1 MVFSSAGDVEQPLF
15 VRPFNCTSS
24 HWAAPVVDPCGR
36 GHVKS
41 SALCIEESVRKRF
54 EPWELGLIKHKAL
67 QEYNLLKNASERR
80 DLEREESIAR
90 EEIVND
96 ATSLLAAV
104 IEWRVEAGEEV
115 MSDRALSRLLE
126 RLRKRATTQQR
137 QYEINEEALR
147 EEGRMGWRQEV
158 EEKARSKQREEAM
171 ARWRRE
177 CEDSL
182 CAATA
187 FLMGMERRERR
198 DEVAE
203 EEAAWAALCTEELN
217 ARAEAERIA
226 YENFMNSPEQV
237 ALRKEQERIEAA
249 AQAAAA
255 RQLKRFLREQE
266 HLVKSCRHAR
276 GAGSVFE
283 ALPPRNLCVSCGV
296 KFDETVG
303 YYVRMRGSTLVPPE
317 TWSPPKDTSLAQR
330 NSRSSI
336 AKLPPITQRTK
347 QQGRKSLTGA
357 ALDGSTR
364 VSRVSAVKRA

>member
-1 MVFSSAGDVEQPLF
+1 MVLSSAGDAEQPLV
-15 VRPFNCTSS
+15 VRPRNCTSS
-24 HWAAPVVDPCGR
+24 NWAASVVDPCGR
-36 GHVKS
+36 GHLNS

-54 EPWELGLIKHKAL
+54 EPWELGLIKQKAL

-104 IEWRVEAGEEV
+104 FEWQVEAGKEV
-115 MSDRALSRLLE
+115 MTDRALSRLLD
-126 RLRKRATTQQR
+126 RLRKRANTQHR
-137 QYEINEEALR
+137 QYKINEEALR
-147 EEGRMGWRQEV
+147 EEGRMEWRQEV
-158 EEKARSKQREEAM
+158 EEKVRSKQREEAM

-177 CEDSL
+177 CEESL

-187 FLMGMERRERR
+187 FLMGMEKRERR

-203 EEAAWAALCTEELN
+203 EERVWAALCTEELN

-255 RQLKRFLREQE
+255 RQLKKFLKEQE
-266 HLVKSCRHAR
+266 HLVKSCKHAR
-276 GAGSVFE
+276 GTGSVFE

-296 KFDETVG
+296 KFDEKVG
-303 YYVRMRGSTLVPPE
+303 YYVRMRGATLVPPA
-317 TWSPPKDTSLAQR
+317 TWIPPKDPPLARR
-330 NSRSSI
+330 NSRSSTTN
-336 AKLPPITQRTK
+336 LPPITQQTK
-347 QQGRKSLTGA
+347 QKGRKSLKGA

-364 VSRVSAVKRA
+364 VSRLSAVKKK